1 MHTDFGYMT
10 EDSWHW
16 QEPETAWKGVGIY
29 HVTLTVPSRQPLL
42 GELIIPDN
50 DPKQA
55 YVDLLP
61 LGEKIKSCIRLIPEL
76 HPEIQIIGIR
86 MMPDHVHFILYVRQT
101 MPVSIKTVIRG
112 FWQGARKE
120 GRLFTLSIC
129 PNTIRDNE
137 QRLFPIFTEVPFIRP
152 MSRRGQLDAMMQ
164 YIKLNPQRLATKRLK
179 PEYFYVQEGIEINGR
194 IYSAVGNSKILMEAQ
209 RTPVHVRHT
218 MVDEAE
224 HGDDKR
230 LRDYKDSCLQA
241 AQNGAVMVSPFINQ
255 YEHEVLDHL
264 IQDKRPVIYIADNGF
279 RDYYK
284 PSAHL
289 FDAVDAGNMLILSP
303 WEYDHQ
309 QKHVS
314 RAKCVEMNNIAE
326 EICRL

>member
-1 MHTDFGYMT
+1 MT
-10 EDSWHW
+10 EDCWHW

-230 LRDYKDSCLQA
+230 LRDYMDSCLQA

-255 YEHEVLDHL
+255 YEREVLDHL
-264 IQDKRPVIYIADNGF
+264 IQDKHPVIYIADNGF

-303 WEYDHQ
+303 WEYDPQ

>member
-1 MHTDFGYMT
+1 MT

-137 QRLFPIFTEVPFIRP
+137 QRIFPIFTEVPFIRP

-179 PEYFYVQEGIEINGR
+179 PEYFYVQEGVEINGR

-230 LRDYKDSCLQA
+230 LRDYMASCLQA
-241 AQNGAVMVSPFINQ
+241 AQDGAVMVSPFINQ
-255 YEHEVLDHL
+255 YEREVLDYL

-303 WEYDHQ
+303 WEYDPQ